1 MSLVLPC
8 LSDAVLLGRA
18 MGSQLT
24 IAKTQ
29 VWEGT
34 SCRQDTRWG
43 LCRSLLTQHG

>member
-24 IAKTQ
+24 TAKTQ
-29 VWEGT
+29 VWEGAL
-34 SCRQDTRWG
+34 CRQDTRWG
-43 LCRSLLTQHG
+43 LCRSQLTQHG